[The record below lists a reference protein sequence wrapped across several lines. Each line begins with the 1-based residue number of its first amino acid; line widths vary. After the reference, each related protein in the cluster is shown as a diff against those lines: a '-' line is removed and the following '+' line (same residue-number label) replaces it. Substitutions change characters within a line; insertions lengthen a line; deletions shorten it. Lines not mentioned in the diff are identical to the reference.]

1 MVHQYIN
8 TLNFNF
14 TDYGTTDQ
22 VAINLLTNFL
32 FIAAERN
39 NRIVDTKI

>member
-14 TDYGTTDQ
+14 TDYVTTDQ